1 MKKQLRSDLMMLIT
15 ALIWGSAFVA
25 QRAASDTIP
34 AFAFSGVRYMIAVMV
49 LIPVILIMD
58 KFKSARNE
66 AEPLSQ
72 EERRKNRKVLLIG
85 GTCCGVV
92 LTLASNFQQ
101 LGVTFTTSG
110 KAGFI
115 TSLYVVIVP
124 LLGLLIGK
132 NVRKLI
138 WFCVFLA
145 VAGLYTL
152 AIKPGTF
159 HLGLGDF
166 LVLICAFFFALHI
179 LVIDHFSPKTDGVK
193 LSCVQFIVAG
203 IISLILMLIVET
215 VSISELIDAAIP
227 ILYAGA
233 ISGGIAYTLQIV
245 AQKDADPTVASLL
258 LSMEAV
264 FAALSGWLIL
274 GEVMTAR
281 EILGCILVFA
291 AIILAQ
297 LPTKEEF
304 KNRKAKK
311 ID

>member
-1 MKKQLRSDLMMLIT
+1 MMLIT

-66 AEPLSQ
+66 AEPMSQ

>member
-58 KFKSARNE
+58 RFKSVHNE
-66 AEPLSQ
+66 VEPMSQ
-72 EERRKNRKVLLIG
+72 EEKRKSRKVLLIG

-132 NVRKLI
+132 
-138 WFCVFLA
+138 
-145 VAGLYTL
+145 
-152 AIKPGTF
+152 
-159 HLGLGDF
+159 D
-166 LVLICAFFFALHI
+166 
-179 LVIDHFSPKTDGVK
+179 
-193 LSCVQFIVAG
+193 
-203 IISLILMLIVET
+203 
-215 VSISELIDAAIP
+215 
-227 ILYAGA
+227 
-233 ISGGIAYTLQIV
+233 
-245 AQKDADPTVASLL
+245 
-258 LSMEAV
+258 
-264 FAALSGWLIL
+264 
-274 GEVMTAR
+274 
-281 EILGCILVFA
+281 
-291 AIILAQ
+291 
-297 LPTKEEF
+297 
-304 KNRKAKK
+304 RKAHV
-311 ID
+311 

>member
-66 AEPLSQ
+66 AEPMSQ

-124 LLGLLIGK
+124 LLGFLIGK

>member
-1 MKKQLRSDLMMLIT
+1 MKI
-15 ALIWGSAFVA
+15 
-25 QRAASDTIP
+25 
-34 AFAFSGVRYMIAVMV
+34 
-49 LIPVILIMD
+49 
-58 KFKSARNE
+58 KF
-66 AEPLSQ
+66 
-72 EERRKNRKVLLIG
+72 
-85 GTCCGVV
+85 
-92 LTLASNFQQ
+92 FQNSKPQ
-101 LGVTFTTSG
+101 S
-110 KAGFI
+110 
-115 TSLYVVIVP
+115 
-124 LLGLLIGK
+124 
-132 NVRKLI
+132 
-138 WFCVFLA
+138 VFE
-145 VAGLYTL
+145 
-152 AIKPGTF
+152 
-159 HLGLGDF
+159 
-166 LVLICAFFFALHI
+166 
-179 LVIDHFSPKTDGVK
+179 
-193 LSCVQFIVAG
+193 
-203 IISLILMLIVET
+203 SLILMLIVET

>member
-66 AEPLSQ
+66 AEPMSQ

-233 ISGGIAYTLQIV
+233 ISGGIAYTLQII

>member
-34 AFAFSGVRYMIAVMV
+34 AFAFSGVRYMIAFMV

-66 AEPLSQ
+66 AEPMSQ

-233 ISGGIAYTLQIV
+233 ISGGIAYTLQII

>member
-66 AEPLSQ
+66 AEPMSQ

-233 ISGGIAYTLQIV
+233 ISGGIAYTLQISY
-245 AQKDADPTVASLL
+245 DTTYIRCL
-258 LSMEAV
+258 
-264 FAALSGWLIL
+264 
-274 GEVMTAR
+274 
-281 EILGCILVFA
+281 
-291 AIILAQ
+291 
-297 LPTKEEF
+297 
-304 KNRKAKK
+304 
-311 ID
+311 